1 MTSVDFKV
9 LDELTEDLLEEAIKR
24 SLNVLPQSLCPNEE
38 QSSFISCDSDGIAS
52 LEMNVPRIFIPSF
65 LDKLKE
71 FNEVSSE
78 IRNTECTFRH
88 YCVKPKIKSKK
99 KVNKVRMP
107 NQFSCK
113 PLVTQQKIAK
123 QCLS

>member
-88 YCVKPKIKSKK
+88 YYLNCRKLNINAPTVS
-99 KVNKVRMP
+99 
-107 NQFSCK
+107 F
-113 PLVTQQKIAK
+113 
-123 QCLS
+123 